1 MLLEQSIARE
11 AQSSLEARKD
21 SSVSVTMFEIQGSKA
36 LDLVS
41 SRDKLTIEEDAEHG
55 DWLRVSFFTTTRGHC
70 KILIKGVRN
79 THGTCLIVG
88 NDGNCKGLRY

>member
-55 DWLRVSFFTTTRGHC
+55 DWLRVSFPTINRGYSRV
-70 KILIKGVRN
+70 LIKGV
-79 THGTCLIVG
+79 
-88 NDGNCKGLRY
+88 